1 MLENEAG
8 DLYFYCFIYKLIQ
21 QTILE
26 RFFGK
31 IRLILWSPGNCKQR
45 KRHVF
50 FILAIARLQNGAW
63 ISKIRQNMVKC
74 SNGHLQKIM
83 DLMI

>member
-1 MLENEAG
+1 MTKYVDIALS
-8 DLYFYCFIYKLIQ
+8 DL
-21 QTILE
+21 
-26 RFFGK
+26 
-31 IRLILWSPGNCKQR
+31 
-45 KRHVF
+45 VF

-83 DLMI
+83 DLMIQSEK